1 MPQQMQQMPQQL
13 QQQQMPQQ
21 QMPQQQMPQQQ
32 MPQQPQQQAQPQ
44 RLQQPLMQQNRGP
57 AQANDGNSGYTPQ
70 QLYLQQNIRPQNQ
83 LQRPMR
89 QNGYAG
95 NQQQPAKPFAA
106 RDVQE
111 IVAILRSRPNG
122 MAEQLPRTAVGT
134 RSTPGHGDQS

>member
-1 MPQQMQQMPQQL
+1 MLAHQQHLQQRPQQL
-13 QQQQMPQQ
+13 MPQQ
-21 QMPQQQMPQQQ
+21 QMQMQ
-32 MPQQPQQQAQPQ
+32 QQPQQQAQPQ

-122 MAEQLPRTAVGT
+122 MAEL
-134 RSTPGHGDQS
+134 